1 LTQGG
6 SLKVVEYL
14 GGKTVQRKAQRRQNV
29 CRFCRALPGGHR
41 ASGRSA
47 QEELYFEFRE
57 GRTSEV
63 L

>member
-14 GGKTVQRKAQRRQNV
+14 GGKTVQRKAQRRQNI
-29 CRFCRALPGGHR
+29 CRFYSSLLGWDR
-41 ASGRSA
+41 ASGRSS